1 MKVLMFGNLSQ
12 PVPVLWDGN
21 LSQAVPGNV
30 HITSWP
36 ICLSRM
42 SDTHKIMLLRKGVML
57 WKWIFHCFILVL
69 ARNIKLLF
77 GGISNFGQQV
87 GKSYRN
93 SKKWLHLIFLYNVW
107 FGVAFGRYFFGS
119 QWSQKLDNILK
130 YTEQL
135 DNISRRVSEAQS
147 WIK

>member
-1 MKVLMFGNLSQ
+1 MFGNLSQ
-12 PVPVLWDGN
+12 PVPVPWDGN

-57 WKWIFHCFILVL
+57 WKWIFHSFILVL
-69 ARNIKLLF
+69 ARNIKLLLLLF
-77 GGISNFGQQV
+77 GWISNFGHQV

-93 SKKWLHLIFLYNVW
+93 RKNGYISFSLTMYDLVLHL
-107 FGVAFGRYFFGS
+107 
-119 QWSQKLDNILK
+119 D
-130 YTEQL
+130 
-135 DNISRRVSEAQS
+135 DISLAVSEAKS
-147 WIK
+147 WIIFWNIPNNWTIFLGESVKHKVG